1 MPTSDVN
8 LMMEGSG
15 PDDEGSDPQGSGSRS
30 ASSAKKRTRTR
41 TSANQLLED
50 VAEAKLSTSQ
60 RKTIR
65 SYIDKNV
72 SLYIEGL
79 EQQSSLF
86 EEAIGSQGFTK
97 GERSALTRNLKS
109 GNWDV
114 HKAAKKG
121 YKLDEVA
128 KSMSLMAD
136 DYGVADTFSDED
148 VADYL
153 INRVDPKKIKKETPE
168 RIKEAL
174 EEIIEDEDETFEKLD
189 SWVGKAIKERKKANK
204 ELREK
209 AEESFKP
216 QREPDLTPEQIEEFN
231 SLYGD
236 MEDPFGDGPST
247 ESGDPPKPP
256 TVPPTTFDFGD
267 EDDGEEAGREDLK
280 KERDQLL
287 KKQINKEF
295 ADLKKSQADKAAKEK
310 LLISEEFKQR
320 KEKIRSDVKE
330 AKAGIAKSKEDET
343 SDRIVRRLSAF
354 QIGRSMGGS
363 GSLFAALSEKFL
375 FRPAEKQQADEIRS
389 QQEFIDS
396 KSGED
401 LAKLNEDILSE
412 KFRSADEK
420 AKKDRLFRD
429 TKFELDNAKTPEQK
443 REILDSLTKQLNAS
457 SSPSRTGGSAGGVGG
472 GIGGIG
478 GTGGTGGPRGGVG
491 GGVGAGVGGT
501 GGPGGPRGPGGRTP
515 GPTGPGG
522 MGPTGTTL
530 GTITKTF
537 LNAATSLAAFVG
549 AVDFAKEAVTQYGNV
564 LSSDQTSPSSAAP
577 VGAATAL
584 AQKSINIGAPI
595 AGGAIG
601 GLIGSLGGPIGTAL
615 GSVVGS
621 VVGASFSKAVEPVI
635 SAINVGNSLLERTT
649 EQSLGPATIME
660 RTQQQ
665 IASLFKKIEN
675 DFKLDAIT
683 AEFAQARGELGRA
696 IQDLQADFIQRFGP
710 LLTQIV
716 EFLTIIVNA
725 IPQSM
730 EVTKKSMTAMS
741 LIKDVMTGRMITDS
755 KSIMEKLDFILN
767 GVDRTADNTE
777 KENEASGLPDL
788 EASLKSFF
796 GTQDQFRPQVTVS
809 PLAFP

>member
-168 RIKEAL
+168 RIQEAL

-209 AEESFKP
+209 TEESFKP

-375 FRPAEKQQADEIRS
+375 FRPAEKQQADEIQS
-389 QQEFIDS
+389 QQDFIDS

-472 GIGGIG
+472 GIGGTG

-537 LNAATSLAAFVG
+537 LNTATSLAAFVG

-564 LSSDQTSPSSAAP
+564 LNSDQTSPSSAAP

-584 AQKSINIGAPI
+584 AQKSISIGAPI

-601 GLIGSLGGPIGTAL
+601 ALAGGPLGAVIGSAIGA
-615 GSVVGS
+615 G
-621 VVGASFSKAVEPVI
+621 FSKAIEPVI

-710 LLTQIV
+710 LLTQLV

-730 EVTKKSMTAMS
+730 EITKRSMAAMD
-741 LIKDVMTGRMITDS
+741 LVKDVMTGRIITDAN
-755 KSIMEKLDFILN
+755 SIKERLDLILN

-777 KENEASGLPDL
+777 KENEDTGLPEL
-788 EASLKSFF
+788 QASLDSFF

>member
-168 RIKEAL
+168 RIQEAL

-236 MEDPFGDGPST
+236 VEDPFGDGPST

-375 FRPAEKQQADEIRS
+375 FRPAEKQQADEIQS
-389 QQEFIDS
+389 QQDFIDS

-401 LAKLNEDILSE
+401 LAALNEDILSE

-472 GIGGIG
+472 GIGGTG

-501 GGPGGPRGPGGRTP
+501 GGPGGRTP

-522 MGPTGTTL
+522 IGPKATTL

-537 LNAATSLAAFVG
+537 LNAATTLSAFVG
-549 AVDFAKEAVTQYGNV
+549 AVEFAKEAVTQYGNV

-584 AQKSINIGAPI
+584 AQKSISIGAPL

-601 GLIGSLGGPIGTAL
+601 SLVGGAIGTLGGGPL
-615 GSVVGS
+615 GAVIGS
-621 VVGASFSKAVEPVI
+621 VVGASFSKAVEPVT

-683 AEFAQARGELGRA
+683 AEFAEARGELGRA

-716 EFLTIIVNA
+716 EFLTVVVNA
-725 IPQSM
+725 IPGTIENS
-730 EVTKKSMTAMS
+730 KKAVATMS
-741 LIKDVMTGRMITDS
+741 LLKDLMAGGLIFKFNEIK
-755 KSIMEKLDFILN
+755 EKLEFIRT

-777 KENEASGLPDL
+777 KEKEDTGLPDL
-788 EASLKSFF
+788 QASLNSFF